1 MTKPKPKVKREDG
14 DTTEKTRVMPKY
26 HQRQNNNQDQ
36 GGERQSDIITTSR
49 ATFKGEYP

>member
-1 MTKPKPKVKREDG
+1 MTEPNPEVKKEDG
-14 DTTEKTRVMPKY
+14 DVTETASSRPQY